1 MGGIQG
7 GPLDGLESVED
18 LAGQG
23 YPQLLRVDVARTPG
37 GSLTAAIGSPYR
49 LTPDQLRYAAATVIA
64 AALSS
69 APGQRDEVLALADH
83 LSRVVHVYR
92 TPGAPS

>member
-7 GPLDGLESVED
+7 GPFDGLESVAE

-23 YPQLLRVDVARTPG
+23 YPQLLRVDVVLAPG
-37 GSLTAAIGSPYR
+37 RLTAAIGSQYR

-69 APGQRDEVLALADH
+69 VPGQRDEVLALADEIGRT
-83 LSRVVHVYR
+83 LTAYR
-92 TPGAPS
+92 SPGAPS